1 MISSVI
7 QPLKSFIKKYHLEAF
22 VDVALFMGILLFFH
36 FLYRALISDIYAVQ
50 ILDNSREWLAYKVF
64 LASEWFLHT
73 FNVKVTTFE
82 EFTIDGRVWK
92 NLIYYPEGNGYVAVN
107 RACSG
112 MKQFYQWII
121 LMLLYPGPWKHKLWF
136 IPMGLGIVHLVNI
149 GRIVGMTFVTINLPQ
164 HWDFIHDW
172 IMRPFFYVVMFML
185 WAWWNDKFRHAK
197 KAKVSGQ

>member
-1 MISSVI
+1 MTIPFLNPVKA
-7 QPLKSFIKKYHLEAF
+7 LIKKYHLEAF

-36 FLYRALISDIYAVQ
+36 FLYRAVIHNPEIAQLV
-50 ILDNSREWLAYKVF
+50 NGTRVWLAHEVF

-82 EFTIDGRVWK
+82 EFTIDERIWK

-107 RACSG
+107 PSCSG

-136 IPMGLGIVHLVNI
+136 IPMGLVIIHIVNI

-164 HWDFIHDW
+164 YWDFIHDW
-172 IMRPFFYVVMFML
+172 MMRPFFYVVMFML

-197 KAKVSGQ
+197 QVVGSKQ